1 MILLCFPLSWT
12 LECGYDANLTKSKS
26 INICVHTYIYSSIFF
41 CPCYNIIVIL
51 TKFVLWLQNGCK
63 KREKIQILSILW
75 LCRTTCREE
84 KDWVLF
90 FFKLQTG
97 FFELGSPKQICI
109 QFAGPLCGS
118 RNKVWKLGKLRPMQL
133 SF

>member
-12 LECGYDANLTKSKS
+12 LECGYDANLTKSKY

-63 KREKIQILSILW
+63 KREKIQILGILW

-90 FFKLQTG
+90 LNFRQDFLNLEVQNRSAFSLQVH
-97 FFELGSPKQICI
+97 S
-109 QFAGPLCGS
+109 GS